1 MLIRVT
7 DSVKLVVKLLKHNCR
22 IPESHMNK
30 PHSLY
35 IGLMSGTSLDG
46 IDAVLA
52 KIGPNGE
59 TSALDAVS
67 ATFSPELRKAL
78 FELQTPGP
86 NELHREKQA
95 GNALALAY
103 AEAVDQLLKKSRLQ
117 PSDITAIG
125 AHGQTVRHQPH
136 LGDMAYTHQ
145 TLNPALL
152 AEKTCIDV
160 IADFRSRDLAAGGHG
175 APLVPAFHAQQFVED
190 QNLAILNIGGIA
202 NLTLLP
208 KNGEVTGFD
217 SGPGNM
223 LMDAWIHEHQGNAFD
238 ENGNWALQ
246 GKVNEAL
253 LTKML
258 ADAFFTKAPPK
269 STGRD
274 DFHLAWLQEK
284 IGADNYLCED
294 VQATLLHLTAHSALG
309 ALARHALQTQ
319 KLIVCGGG
327 ARNNALM
334 NVLKVKSQNFFK
346 QPLEITTSDSAG
358 IDPQL
363 VEGLAFAWL
372 AWAHKEKRPANLPA
386 VTGAKGPRIL
396 GACYPA

>member
-1 MLIRVT
+1 
-7 DSVKLVVKLLKHNCR
+7 
-22 IPESHMNK
+22 MNK
-30 PHSLY
+30 PHSFY

-59 TSALDAVS
+59 ASALEAIS
-67 ATFSPELRKAL
+67 TPFSPELRKAL
-78 FELQTPGP
+78 SELQSPGP

-103 AEAVDQLLKKSRLQ
+103 ADAVDQLLKKAKLQ
-117 PSDITAIG
+117 PSDIAAIG
-125 AHGQTVRHQPH
+125 AHGQTIRHQPH

-152 AEKTCIDV
+152 AEKTGIDV

-175 APLVPAFHAQQFVED
+175 APLVPAFHAQQFSSPD
-190 QNLAILNIGGIA
+190 DLAILNIGGIA

-208 KNGEVTGFD
+208 KSGEVTGFD
-217 SGPGNM
+217 CGPGNM
-223 LMDAWIHEHQGNAFD
+223 LMDVWIQEHQGNTFD
-238 ENGNWALQ
+238 ENGGWALQ
-246 GKVNEAL
+246 GKANEVL

-258 ADAFFTKAPPK
+258 ADSFFTKAPPK

-284 IGADNYLCED
+284 IGTDNYLCED
-294 VQATLLHLTAHSALG
+294 VQATLLHLTAHSALD
-309 ALARHALQTQ
+309 ALARYAPQTQ

-334 NVLKVKSQNFFK
+334 DLFKVKSQNLFK
-346 QPLEITTSDSAG
+346 QPLEITTSNSSG

-372 AWAHKEKRPANLPA
+372 AWAHKTKRPANLPA

>member
-1 MLIRVT
+1 
-7 DSVKLVVKLLKHNCR
+7 
-22 IPESHMNK
+22 MNK

-52 KIGPNGE
+52 KIGSNGE
-59 TSALDAVS
+59 TSALDAIS
-67 ATFSPELRKAL
+67 TPISPDLRKAL
-78 FELQTPGP
+78 FELQSPGP

-103 AEAVDQLLKKSRLQ
+103 ANTVNQLLKKTNLKA
-117 PSDITAIG
+117 SDIAAIG
-125 AHGQTVRHQPH
+125 AHGQTIRHQPH

-145 TLNPALL
+145 TLNAALL
-152 AEKTCIDV
+152 AEKTGIDV
-160 IADFRSRDLAAGGHG
+160 IADFRSRDIAAGGHG
-175 APLVPAFHAQQFVED
+175 APLVPAFHAQQFPSSE
-190 QNLAILNIGGIA
+190 NLAILNIGGIA

-208 KNGEVTGFD
+208 QDGEVSGFD
-217 SGPGNM
+217 CGPGNM
-223 LMDAWIHEHQGNAFD
+223 LMDAWIHEHQGNTFD
-238 ENGNWALQ
+238 KNGEWALQ
-246 GKVNEAL
+246 GSANEL
-253 LTKML
+253 LLMKML
-258 ADAFFTKAPPK
+258 ADPYFAKTPPK

-284 IGADNYLCED
+284 LGDENYLAED
-294 VQATLLHLTAHSALG
+294 VQATLLHLTVDSILKS
-309 ALARHALQTQ
+309 LLRHAPQTQ

-327 ARNNALM
+327 AKNIALM
-334 NVLKVKSQNFFK
+334 NLLHTKAQLLFK
-346 QPLEITTSDSAG
+346 YPLEISTSDSAG

-386 VTGAKGPRIL
+386 VTGAKGLRIL

>member
-1 MLIRVT
+1 
-7 DSVKLVVKLLKHNCR
+7 
-22 IPESHMNK
+22 MNK

-52 KIGPNGE
+52 QIGPNGE

-67 ATFSPELRKAL
+67 TPFSPELRQAL
-78 FELQTPGP
+78 FDLQSPGP

-103 AEAVDQLLKKSRLQ
+103 AEAVNQLLKKANLQ
-117 PSDITAIG
+117 PSDIAAIG
-125 AHGQTVRHQPH
+125 AHGQTIRHQPQ

-152 AEKTCIDV
+152 AEKTGIDV
-160 IADFRSRDLAAGGHG
+160 IADFRSRDVAAGGHG
-175 APLVPAFHAQQFVED
+175 APLVPAFHAQQFQSTE
-190 QNLAILNIGGIA
+190 NLAILNIGGIA

-208 KNGEVTGFD
+208 KDGEVTGFD
-217 SGPGNM
+217 CGPGNI

-258 ADAFFTKAPPK
+258 SDPFFIKAPPK

-274 DFHLAWLQEK
+274 DFHLTWLQEK
-284 IGADNYLCED
+284 MGQDNHHAED
-294 VQATLLHLTAHSALG
+294 IQATLLHLTAHSILDAL
-309 ALARHALQTQ
+309 LRHAPQTHT
-319 KLIVCGGG
+319 LIVCGGG

-334 NVLKVKSQNFFK
+334 NLLKVKGQHVLK
-346 QPLEITTSDSAG
+346 GPIEITTSDSAG

-396 GACYPA
+396 GAFYPA

>member
-1 MLIRVT
+1 
-7 DSVKLVVKLLKHNCR
+7 
-22 IPESHMNK
+22 MNK

-59 TSALDAVS
+59 ASAQASVS
-67 ATFSPELRKAL
+67 KPFSPELRKAL
-78 FELQTPGP
+78 FELQSPGP
-86 NELHREKQA
+86 DELHREKQA
-95 GNALALAY
+95 ANALALAY
-103 AEAVDQLLKKSRLQ
+103 ADAVKQLLEKAKLL
-117 PSDITAIG
+117 PADIAAIG
-125 AHGQTVRHQPH
+125 AHGQTIRHQPY
-136 LGDMAYTHQ
+136 LGDDLAYTHQ

-152 AEKTCIDV
+152 AEKTGIEV

-175 APLVPAFHAQQFVED
+175 APLVPAFHAQQFSSHENV
-190 QNLAILNIGGIA
+190 AILNIGGIA

-208 KNGEVTGFD
+208 INGEVTGFD
-217 SGPGNM
+217 CGPGNM
-223 LMDAWIHEHQGNAFD
+223 LMDAWIADQQGHAFD
-238 ENGNWALQ
+238 ESGAWALQ
-246 GKVNEAL
+246 GKLNEPL
-253 LTKML
+253 LAIML
-258 ADAFFTKAPPK
+258 SDPFFKKAPPK

-274 DFHLAWLQEK
+274 DFHLHWLREK
-284 IGADNYLCED
+284 IALENINVED
-294 VQATLLHLTAHSALG
+294 VQATLLHLTAHSCLDALIS
-309 ALARHALQTQ
+309 HAPQTQ

-327 ARNNALM
+327 ARNTALM
-334 NVLKVKSQNFFK
+334 NLLKVKAQNIFK
-346 QPLEITTSDSAG
+346 QPLEIVTSESAG

>member
-1 MLIRVT
+1 
-7 DSVKLVVKLLKHNCR
+7 
-22 IPESHMNK
+22 MNK
-30 PHSLY
+30 PYSFY

-67 ATFSPELRKAL
+67 TPFSPELRKAL
-78 FELQTPGP
+78 SELQSPGP

-95 GNALALAY
+95 GNTLALAY
-103 AEAVDQLLKKSRLQ
+103 AEAVNQLLEKAQLQ

-125 AHGQTVRHQPH
+125 AHGQTIRHQPH
-136 LGDMAYTHQ
+136 LGEMAYTHQ

-152 AEKTCIDV
+152 AEKTGIDV

-190 QNLAILNIGGIA
+190 KHLAILNIGGIA

-217 SGPGNM
+217 CGPGNM

-238 ENGNWALQ
+238 ENGHWALQ
-246 GKVNEAL
+246 GKVNEL
-253 LTKML
+253 LLARML
-258 ADAFFTKAPPK
+258 TDPFFAKAPPK

-274 DFHLAWLQEK
+274 DFHLTWLQEK
-284 IGADNYLCED
+284 ISNENYLSED
-294 VQATLLHLTAHSALG
+294 VQATLLHLTAHSALE
-309 ALARHALQTQ
+309 ALVNHAPQTQ

-334 NVLKVKSQNFFK
+334 NLFKVKSQHFFK
-346 QPLEITTSDSAG
+346 QSLEITTSDAAG
-358 IDPQL
+358 VDPQL

-386 VTGAKGPRIL
+386 VTGAKGPRVL

>member
-1 MLIRVT
+1 MLIRIA

-52 KIGPNGE
+52 KIRPNGE
-59 TSALDAVS
+59 ASALDAV
-67 ATFSPELRKAL
+67 TMPFSPELRKAL
-78 FELQTPGP
+78 FELQSPGP

-103 AEAVDQLLKKSRLQ
+103 AEAVNQLLQKTNFQ
-117 PSDITAIG
+117 ASDVAAIG
-125 AHGQTVRHQPH
+125 AHGQTIRHQPH

-152 AEKTCIDV
+152 AEKTGIDV

-175 APLVPAFHAQQFVED
+175 APLVPAFHAQQFAENK
-190 QNLAILNIGGIA
+190 NLAILNIGGIA

-217 SGPGNM
+217 CGPGNM

-246 GKVNEAL
+246 GKVNEVL

-258 ADAFFTKAPPK
+258 ADSFFAKAPPK

-274 DFHLAWLQEK
+274 DFHLEWLQEK
-284 IGADNYLCED
+284 LNGENYLCED
-294 VQATLLHLTAHSALG
+294 VQATLLHLTTHSALE
-309 ALARHALQTQ
+309 ALARYAPQTH

-327 ARNNALM
+327 ARNNALI
-334 NVLKVKSQNFFK
+334 NLFKVKSQHFFK
-346 QPLEITTSDSAG
+346 SPLEITTSDSAG

-386 VTGAKGPRIL
+386 VTGAKGPRVL

>member
-1 MLIRVT
+1 
-7 DSVKLVVKLLKHNCR
+7 
-22 IPESHMNK
+22 MNK

-52 KIGPNGE
+52 QIGPNGE

-67 ATFSPELRKAL
+67 ASFSSELRKAL
-78 FELQTPGP
+78 FDLQSPGP

-103 AEAVDQLLKKSRLQ
+103 AEAVNQLLKKANLQ
-117 PSDITAIG
+117 PVDIAAIG
-125 AHGQTVRHQPH
+125 AHGQTIRHQPQ

-145 TLNPALL
+145 TLNAALL
-152 AEKTCIDV
+152 AEKTGIDV
-160 IADFRSRDLAAGGHG
+160 IADFRSRDVAASGHG
-175 APLVPAFHAQQFVED
+175 APLVPAFHAQQFQSIE
-190 QNLAILNIGGIA
+190 NLAILNIGGIA

-208 KNGEVTGFD
+208 KDGEVTGFD
-217 SGPGNM
+217 CGPGNM

-238 ENGNWALQ
+238 ENGDWALQ
-246 GKVNEAL
+246 GKVNEVL

-258 ADAFFTKAPPK
+258 SDPFFIKAPPK

-274 DFHLAWLQEK
+274 HFHLTWLQEK
-284 IGADNYLCED
+284 MGQDNHHAED
-294 VQATLLHLTAHSALG
+294 VQATLLHLTAHSALE
-309 ALARHALQTQ
+309 ALLRHAPQTHT
-319 KLIVCGGG
+319 LIVCGGG
-327 ARNNALM
+327 ARNNALI
-334 NVLKVKSQNFFK
+334 NLLKVKAQHVFK
-346 QPLEITTSDSAG
+346 VPIKITTSDSAG

>member
-1 MLIRVT
+1 
-7 DSVKLVVKLLKHNCR
+7 
-22 IPESHMNK
+22 
-30 PHSLY
+30 
-35 IGLMSGTSLDG
+35 MSGTSLDG

-52 KIGPNGE
+52 KIGSEGE
-59 TSALDAVS
+59 ASAITAHS
-67 ATFSPELRKAL
+67 TPFAPELRKAL
-78 FELQTPGP
+78 FELQSPRE

-103 AEAVDQLLKKSRLQ
+103 AAAVKELLNKAGIQSAE
-117 PSDITAIG
+117 ITAIG
-125 AHGQTVRHQPH
+125 AHGQTIRHQPDFGE
-136 LGDMAYTHQ
+136 LAYTHQ

-152 AEKTCIDV
+152 AEKTGIDV

-175 APLVPAFHAQQFVED
+175 APLVPAFHAQQFRSSE
-190 QNLAILNIGGIA
+190 NLAILNLGGIA

-217 SGPGNM
+217 YGPGNM
-223 LMDAWIHEHQGNAFD
+223 LMDAWIFEHQGNAFD
-238 ENGNWALQ
+238 KNGNWANQ
-246 GKVNEAL
+246 GNVIPAL
-253 LTKML
+253 LEKLL
-258 ADAFFTKAPPK
+258 ADPFFSKSPPK

-274 DFHLAWLQEK
+274 DFHLGWLQERLGK
-284 IGADNYLCED
+284 ENYPLED
-294 VQATLLHLTAHSALG
+294 VQATLLDLTAQSAIE
-309 ALARHALQTQ
+309 ALTRHAPQTQ

-327 ARNNALM
+327 ARNTALM
-334 NVLKVKSQNFFK
+334 SSLKLKGEELFK
-346 QPLEITTSDSAG
+346 HPLEIITSDAAG

-372 AWAHKEKRPANLPA
+372 AWAYQQKRPANLPA

>member
-1 MLIRVT
+1 
-7 DSVKLVVKLLKHNCR
+7 
-22 IPESHMNK
+22 MNK

-59 TSALDAVS
+59 ASAHEAVS
-67 ATFSPELRKAL
+67 APFSPELRKAL
-78 FELQTPGP
+78 FELQSPGP

-95 GNALALAY
+95 ANALALAY
-103 AEAVDQLLKKSRLQ
+103 GDAVDRLLKKVKLQ
-117 PSDITAIG
+117 PTDIAAIG
-125 AHGQTVRHQPH
+125 AHGQTIRHQPH

-152 AEKTCIDV
+152 AEKTGIDV

-175 APLVPAFHAQQFVED
+175 APLVPAFHAQQFAED
-190 QNLAILNIGGIA
+190 KNLAILNIGGIA
-202 NLTLLP
+202 NLTLLL
-208 KNGEVTGFD
+208 KSGEVTGFD
-217 SGPGNM
+217 CGPGNM
-223 LMDAWIHEHQGNAFD
+223 LMDTWIHEHQGNAFD

-253 LTKML
+253 LAKML
-258 ADAFFTKAPPK
+258 ADPFFSKAPPK

-274 DFHLAWLQEK
+274 DFHLDWLQE
-284 IGADNYLCED
+284 ILNGENFLCED
-294 VQATLLHLTAHSALG
+294 VQATLLNLTAHSALE
-309 ALARHALQTQ
+309 ALARYAPQTQ
-319 KLIVCGGG
+319 KLIICGGG
-327 ARNNALM
+327 ARNHALM
-334 NVLKVKSQNFFK
+334 NLFKDKVQHFFK

-372 AWAHKEKRPANLPA
+372 AWSYKEKRPANLPA

>member
-1 MLIRVT
+1 
-7 DSVKLVVKLLKHNCR
+7 
-22 IPESHMNK
+22 MNK

-52 KIGPNGE
+52 KIGANGE
-59 TSALDAVS
+59 ASALEAIS
-67 ATFSPELRKAL
+67 TPFSQDLRKAL
-78 FELQTPGP
+78 FELQSPGQ

-103 AEAVDQLLKKSRLQ
+103 ADAVNQLLKKARLQ
-117 PSDITAIG
+117 PPDIAAIG
-125 AHGQTVRHQPH
+125 AHGQTIRHQPH
-136 LGDMAYTHQ
+136 LGEMAYTHQ

-152 AEKTCIDV
+152 AEKTGIDV

-175 APLVPAFHAQQFVED
+175 APLVPAFHAQQFASSE
-190 QNLAILNIGGIA
+190 NLAILNIGGIA

-217 SGPGNM
+217 CGPGNM
-223 LMDAWIHEHQGNAFD
+223 LMDAWIYEHQGNTFD
-238 ENGNWALQ
+238 ENGQWALQ
-246 GKVNEAL
+246 GKVNETL
-253 LTKML
+253 LAKML
-258 ADAFFTKAPPK
+258 ADSFFAKAPPK

-274 DFHLAWLQEK
+274 DFHLGWLQEK
-284 IGADNYLCED
+284 LGGENYLCED
-294 VQATLLHLTAHSALG
+294 VQATLLHLTAESALE
-309 ALARHALQTQ
+309 ALARHAPQTQ

-334 NVLKVKSQNFFK
+334 NAFKEKSQHLFK
-346 QPLEITTSDSAG
+346 HPLEITTSESAG

-372 AWAHKEKRPANLPA
+372 AWAHKEKRPANMPA